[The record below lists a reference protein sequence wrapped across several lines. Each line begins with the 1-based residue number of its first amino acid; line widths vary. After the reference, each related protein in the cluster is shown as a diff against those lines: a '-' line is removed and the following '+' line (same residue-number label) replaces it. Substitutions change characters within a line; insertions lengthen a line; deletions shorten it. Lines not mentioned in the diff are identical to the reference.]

1 MSTNKT
7 EYRIEV
13 WQDEWNGSAWTETKV
28 VTIGANDM
36 DFLGKARN
44 PILKIDVN
52 GENSETVIC
61 GLAIGDKQ
69 QTINNYTLIYVWY

>member
-44 PILKIDVN
+44 PVLKIDVFF
-52 GENSETVIC
+52 
-61 GLAIGDKQ
+61 ARKFQ
-69 QTINNYTLIYVWY
+69 